1 MTTGT
6 ERTQALIYAGNFLE
20 ELAASKDGLDFAM
33 LEERAR
39 HLLRHYPS
47 NMEIGWIANAA
58 VQSSSAIMGPVLDPF
73 AVPEEIQ
80 KGYRRW

>member
-6 ERTQALIYAGNFLE
+6 ERTQALIYAGDFLE
-20 ELAASKDGLDFAM
+20 ELAASKDGLDVAR
-33 LEERAR
+33 LKERAR

-58 VQSSSAIMGPVLDPF
+58 AQSTSAVMGPVLDPS

>member
-6 ERTQALIYAGNFLE
+6 ERTQALIYAGHFLE
-20 ELAASKDGLDFAM
+20 ELATLKDGLDFAM
-33 LEERAR
+33 FKERAR

-58 VQSSSAIMGPVLDPF
+58 AQSLSAMMGPVLDPS
-73 AVPEEIQ
+73 AVPGEIQ
-80 KGYRRW
+80 EGYRRC

>member
-6 ERTQALIYAGNFLE
+6 ERVRALIYAGDLLE
-20 ELAASKDGLDFAM
+20 ELAAATSAPDFQM
-33 LEERAR
+33 IKERAR

-47 NMEIGWIANAA
+47 NMEIAWVAEVAA
-58 VQSSSAIMGPVLDPF
+58 QGPYGILASPLDPT
-73 AVPEEIQ
+73 AVPIEIQ